1 MKPVTLGTVAIPV
14 STKYH
19 NKTAS
24 VGTIKITYLIILFA
38 SLYWILHVGR
48 TTYSYSECWLQC
60 YNENVYCLCYQKGH
74 EMYGPVCMF
83 NKMKQ
88 QHNET
93 APHVN
98 IVNG

>member
-38 SLYWILHVGR
+38 PLY
-48 TTYSYSECWLQC
+48 
-60 YNENVYCLCYQKGH
+60 
-74 EMYGPVCMF
+74 
-83 NKMKQ
+83 
-88 QHNET
+88 
-93 APHVN
+93 
-98 IVNG
+98 